1 MRCFVAL
8 TLPAAA
14 REALDR
20 AAAPLRGRWPGLA
33 WVRPEDYHLT
43 LAFLGEQGP
52 AGLQAAR
59 AALGSLIGLEAIEL
73 ALPRLVQFPPRG
85 PWRVLAAEVES
96 PLAAGPEDPAG
107 APRAASGAPR
117 RKGRRPEDE
126 LATVYRLVNAAL
138 AREAER
144 AGLQALNPEWP
155 DGRAFRAHITLA
167 RRPAKPGPGC
177 PGPGESFEAGLLEE
191 ARAILAAAGNV
202 AAAAGT
208 AASPRNKGGGGFQS
222 EAILLYKSELRPKG
236 AVYTEL
242 DRLTLAST

>member
-20 AAAPLRGRWPGLA
+20 AAAPLRERWPGLA

-59 AALGSLIGLEAIEL
+59 AALGSLNGLEAIEL

-96 PLAAGPEDPAG
+96 PAPAEAADSGGALGARGAAAAGLRRKSHAPEDALAA
-107 APRAASGAPR
+107 
-117 RKGRRPEDE
+117 
-126 LATVYRLVNAAL
+126 VHRLVNAAL

-177 PGPGESFEAGLLEE
+177 PGPGEPLDPGLLEE
-191 ARAILAAAGNV
+191 ARALLA
-202 AAAAGT
+202 AAAAGS